1 MAKKLRIRKSKEI
14 EFCELMGL
22 LLSSGVPILDIFD
35 TLATHFERESS
46 LGRAILRVKQ
56 GVCEGKSM
64 TVPMREIGF
73 AESLCATVGVGEA
86 NGLLDTCFIKYAVL
100 LREPKHSDE
109 KRFFQF
115 FAFFLDLGLN
125 EQKSLMLTADH
136 FGNAFYKRIMQV
148 VQHIQNLQPLARAL
162 KLEGFGV
169 VACCLVAASHT
180 NDQLATALNRYA
192 DLIS

>member
-1 MAKKLRIRKSKEI
+1 MAKKLRVSKSDEI

-22 LLSSGVPILDIFD
+22 LLSSGVPILDVFD

-64 TVPMREIGF
+64 SVPMEEMGF
-73 AESLCATVGVGEA
+73 ANSLCATVTVGEA

-109 KRFFQF
+109 KKFFQF
-115 FAFFLDLGLN
+115 FSFFLDLGLN
-125 EQKSLMLTADH
+125 TQKSLMLTAEH

-148 VQHIQNLQPLARAL
+148 VQHIDNRQPLARAL
-162 KLEGFGV
+162 KLEGFSV
-169 VACCLVAASHT
+169 VACCLVSANSNT
-180 NDQLATALNRYA
+180 PALNRYA